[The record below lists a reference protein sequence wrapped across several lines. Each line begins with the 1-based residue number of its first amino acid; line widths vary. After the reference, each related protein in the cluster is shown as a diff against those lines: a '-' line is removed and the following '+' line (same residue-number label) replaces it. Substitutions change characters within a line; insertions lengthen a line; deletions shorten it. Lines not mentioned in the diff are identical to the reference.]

1 MRIVSADIY
10 DVSLYP
16 DGPGWNPV
24 ILRLTTDEGIY
35 GLGEVALAYG
45 TGSAG
50 GLGMLRQMVKG
61 FVIGADPGRI
71 E

>member
-10 DVSLYP
+10 DVSLYS

-35 GLGEVALAYG
+35 GLGRLPWPTERAVP
-45 TGSAG
+45 G
-50 GLGMLRQMVKG
+50 GWGCS
-61 FVIGADPGRI
+61 GRW
-71 E
+71 